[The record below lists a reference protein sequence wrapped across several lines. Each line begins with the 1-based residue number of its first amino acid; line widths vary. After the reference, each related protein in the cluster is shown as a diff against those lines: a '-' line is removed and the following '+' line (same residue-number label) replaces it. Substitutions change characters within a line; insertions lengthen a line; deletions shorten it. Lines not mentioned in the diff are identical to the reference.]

1 MSFIEQ
7 LRKNAAPK
15 GKTIVFPEGTEK
27 RTLEAVAHI
36 LAGNIVK
43 PILLGSEAQI
53 MQLAAELGTSLA
65 GAQIIDPQT
74 APQAAEYADAY
85 FQLRQHKGISR
96 EDARNAVE
104 NPLFFAAFLVR
115 NGIADGAVAGAENT
129 TGDVMKA
136 AIQVVGLAKN
146 MSVVSSSFLMMMPDG
161 QILTFADCAV
171 VPDPNPEQLASIAAA
186 AAGTHEK
193 LTAEKPK
200 IALLSFST
208 MGSAK
213 HPLADKVIAAKAI
226 AARNFPHLDIDGEM
240 QFDAAFIPAIG
251 QKKAPN
257 SPVAGKANVF
267 VFPDLNA
274 GNIGYKLV
282 QRLAKAEAIGP
293 VVQGLAKPYND
304 LSRGCSVDDIVNV
317 AAICALNS

>member
-226 AARNFPHLDIDGEM
+226 AARIFRTSISMAKCNLMRLLYRPLARKRHQTVRLPEKPMSLFFLILMPEISVTSWFKDWLKQKPLD
-240 QFDAAFIPAIG
+240 
-251 QKKAPN
+251 
-257 SPVAGKANVF
+257 
-267 VFPDLNA
+267 
-274 GNIGYKLV
+274 
-282 QRLAKAEAIGP
+282 RLYRGW
-293 VVQGLAKPYND
+293 Q
-304 LSRGCSVDDIVNV
+304 SRIMT
-317 AAICALNS
+317 